1 MVGGSIIAVKQATPR
16 RKGDRA
22 KRQDLAG
29 DVAGG
34 DEDLFTL
41 CTHCIHQRPATTA
54 FPSLR
59 GTPRCPA
66 SDVTRLEAPTPLSPS
81 SYQFS
86 LPPPPPVPLP
96 QTTLCDVRPPNELA
110 LDREVK
116 VPMAGRLGL

>member
-41 CTHCIHQRPATTA
+41 CTPCIHQRPATTA

-66 SDVTRLEAPTPLSPS
+66 SDVTRLEAP
-81 SYQFS
+81 F
-86 LPPPPPVPLP
+86 LPPPTSSPCHLHLP
-96 QTTLCDVRPPNELA
+96 FHSHR
-110 LDREVK
+110 
-116 VPMAGRLGL
+116 RLSVMFVLLMS